1 VPIYNATNTREQ
13 LSNILANLESLPSL
27 RSDIDPGSCA
37 IVGYTVNTFT
47 RKNDDMKSLSFNVQW
62 VILLGA
68 AD

>member
-1 VPIYNATNTREQ
+1 VPIYNATNTKEQ
-13 LSNILANLESLPSL
+13 FSKVLANLESLPSL
-27 RSDIDPGSCA
+27 RSDIDPGSCV

-68 AD
+68 AN